1 MLALPGRTGAFPR
14 LRFTFRGTRRAA
26 LAELL
31 AQHLALDLL
40 HVAARQLAE
49 LEGAVAGADQPVD
62 GPAEMFADLA
72 DLAVLALGQRHRHP
86 GVVALLAVDLG
97 VYGALG
103 DALDRP
109 AAPQRPPAFN
119 RNRVVEGTSVSVS

>member
-1 MLALPGRTGAFPR
+1 MSNSAPRARSDVGRTARPGGLSMRRPRCLPATIRMLALPGRTGAFPR

-62 GPAEMFADLA
+62 GPAEMFEI
-72 DLAVLALGQRHRHP
+72 GR
-86 GVVALLAVDLG
+86 
-97 VYGALG
+97 
-103 DALDRP
+103 
-109 AAPQRPPAFN
+109 AP
-119 RNRVVEGTSVSVS
+119 V